1 MPLPWGSKTL
11 GARAKCSDARWRPYS
26 GSQMFTGSCCA
37 DVKGINAQSWSI
49 MHIIYIITDKSW
61 ITQKNWN
68 ISSVSSVS
76 ERSRTLGVCG
86 TELHWNLRGLL
97 FSHYAS
103 WPWMDV
109 SCGSV
114 VWGATLV
121 PWQNANQA
129 HQSSE
134 NEKIGK
140 HALKKTQEK
149 TQQKIQRLL
158 VFFQLEAGFRVWS
171 DLPDSFGPQSEFCI
185 IIILDSFKSFT

>member
-1 MPLPWGSKTL
+1 MSGLLLTESQSSSPVIAWA
-11 GARAKCSDARWRPYS
+11 ARTS
-26 GSQMFTGSCCA
+26 G
-37 DVKGINAQSWSI
+37 VVI
-49 MHIIYIITDKSW
+49 
-61 ITQKNWN
+61 
-68 ISSVSSVS
+68 SVSSVS

-140 HALKKTQEK
+140 HAFKKTQEK

-158 VFFQLEAGFRVWS
+158 VFSSWKQALEFEVICRIPSALRVNSASSSSSIRLRVSHSLAWS
-171 DLPDSFGPQSEFCI
+171 SQSTCNVFEVWREENHSI
-185 IIILDSFKSFT
+185 RMHKQRP